1 MKKNL
6 LNIYIA
12 GLVLI
17 ILFPPLQRSGGSHK
31 GFGFIFTSHWKI
43 NISLILVEIL
53 ILSIALGLIYFNKN
67 KRGP

>member
-17 ILFPPLQRSGGSHK
+17 VLFPPLQRSSGGHK
-31 GFGFIFTSHWKI
+31 GFGFIFTAHWEI

-53 ILSIALGLIYFNKN
+53 ILSIALGLIYFNEN
-67 KRGP
+67 KKR